1 MNNPVSMPLQVWN
14 GSFSRRQMITFKN
27 VSFKYAGR
35 SDLSVQEVSFSVPM
49 GQCVL
54 VTGRTGC
61 GKSTLLK
68 MLGGI
73 IPHESAGEMQGVV
86 VVNGIDT
93 RTSSLPYIS
102 QYVGMVFQSPDD
114 QLFCNTVRDEI
125 SFGPENLGLPPAE
138 IRKRVAEALAQ
149 VGLEGFEERQTARL
163 SGGQKQRVAIASQL
177 AMGPV
182 VLALDEPVSQL
193 DPAGTAEIVKCLDD
207 LKQRGITIVL
217 VEHRVNDVIGIVDR
231 IMVMDQGRVV
241 LDIDRKDLPAHTE
254 IFKTLGL
261 KLPDA
266 VQIAGAVCHEWSRDW
281 TGNLIDE
288 VIKLKP
294 SKQGFFGY
302 ESPAGNNG
310 GKKRRVASLRDISF
324 AYPGA
329 REPSLKGVSL
339 DIYNGD
345 IIAIMGRNGSGKS
358 TLLSILAGLNQ
369 PISGS
374 ADMNGLGSL
383 KGRWHGSTGRTGM
396 VFQNPDLQLFEDSV
410 WAELE
415 FSQKN
420 LGVDKVVRTF
430 RNRSLVGMLRLEGLE
445 RIPPHAL
452 SSGQRLRVVI
462 GAVLAMDPRLLL
474 LDEPTTGQNEENICN
489 LIRTIRNESGIEAVL
504 FCTHD
509 FETAVRFS
517 NRVLLMREGCVVADG
532 PAREVLGDEA
542 ALKEA
547 GLLPSLS
554 LVLSGKSGIS
564 PPALT
569 VEEFIG
575 VMNGAS

>member
-1 MNNPVSMPLQVWN
+1 
-14 GSFSRRQMITFKN
+14 MITFES

-35 SDLSVQEVSFSVPM
+35 SELSVQDVSFSAPR

-114 QLFCNTVRDEI
+114 QLFCNSVRDEI

-138 IRKRVAEALAQ
+138 VRKRVEEALAQ
-149 VGLEGFEERQTARL
+149 VGLEGFEERQTSSL

-217 VEHRVNDVIGIVDR
+217 VEHRVDDVIGIVDR

-241 LDIDRKDLPAHTE
+241 LDIDRKDLPVHTE
-254 IFKTLGL
+254 VFKTLGL
-261 KLPDA
+261 KVPDA
-266 VQIAGAVCHEWSRDW
+266 VQIAWTVCRGRAMEW
-281 TGNLIDE
+281 TGNLVDE
-288 VIKLKP
+288 VIKLIP
-294 SKQGFFGY
+294 SNQGFFGY
-302 ESPAGNNG
+302 ESRAGNNG

-324 AYPGA
+324 TYPGA
-329 REPSLKGVSL
+329 SEPALKGVSL
-339 DIYNGD
+339 EIYSGD

-369 PISGS
+369 PASGS

-383 KGRWHGSTGRTGM
+383 KERWHGSTGRTGM

-415 FSQKN
+415 FGQKN
-420 LGVDKVVRTF
+420 LGVDKAGRMF

-452 SSGQRLRVVI
+452 SSGQRLRVAI
-462 GAVLAMDPRLLL
+462 GAVLAMDPMLLL

-489 LIRTIRNESGIEAVL
+489 LIRTIRKETGIEAVV

-509 FETAVRFS
+509 FGTAARFA
-517 NRVLLMREGCVVADG
+517 NRALLMKEGRIIADG
-532 PAREVLGDEA
+532 PAREVLADEE
-542 ALKEA
+542 ALREA

-554 LVLSGKSGIS
+554 LVLSGKIGIS

-575 VMNGAS
+575 AVNGTS

>member
-1 MNNPVSMPLQVWN
+1 
-14 GSFSRRQMITFKN
+14 MITFKN

-35 SDLSVQEVSFSVPM
+35 SDLSVQEVSFSVPR

-73 IPHESAGEMQGVV
+73 IPHESAGGMRGLV
-86 VVNGIDT
+86 VVNGIET

-138 IRKRVAEALAQ
+138 ITKRVGEALAQ

-193 DPAGTAEIVKCLDD
+193 DPAGTAEIVRCLDD

-217 VEHRVNDVIGIVDR
+217 VEHRVDDVIGIVDR

-241 LDIDRKDLPAHTE
+241 LDIDRKDLPAHTG

-261 KLPDA
+261 KVPDA
-266 VQIAGAVCHEWSRDW
+266 VQIAGAVCHEWASEW

-294 SKQGFFGY
+294 SKQGFRY

-310 GKKRRVASLRDISF
+310 TKKRRVASLRDISF
-324 AYPGA
+324 AYRGA
-329 REPSLKGVSL
+329 GEPSLKGVSL
-339 DIYNGD
+339 EIYSGD
-345 IIAIMGRNGSGKS
+345 IIAIMGQNGSGKS
-358 TLLSILAGLNQ
+358 TLLSILSGLNQ
-369 PISGS
+369 PVAGS
-374 ADMNGLGSL
+374 AEMNGLSSL
-383 KGRWHGSTGRTGM
+383 KGRRHGNSGRVGM

-410 WAELE
+410 WVELE

-420 LGVDKVVRTF
+420 LGVDKVVRMA
-430 RNRSLVGMLRLEGLE
+430 RNRSLVAMLRLEGLE

-452 SSGQRLRVVI
+452 SKGQRLRVVI

-489 LIRTIRNESGIEAVL
+489 LIRIIRNEAGIEAVV

-517 NRVLLMREGCVVADG
+517 NRVLLMKDGCVVADG
-532 PAREVLGDEA
+532 PAREVLGSEE
-542 ALKEA
+542 ALKDA

-554 LVLSGKSGIS
+554 FMLSRKSGIS

-575 VMNGAS
+575 VVNGV

>member
-1 MNNPVSMPLQVWN
+1 
-14 GSFSRRQMITFKN
+14 MITFKD

-35 SDLSVQEVSFSVPM
+35 SDLSVQEVSFSVPR

-73 IPHESAGEMQGVV
+73 IPHESAGGMRGLV
-86 VVNGIDT
+86 VVNGIET

-138 IRKRVAEALAQ
+138 ITKRVGEALAR

-231 IMVMDQGRVV
+231 IMVMDHGRVV
-241 LDIDRKDLPAHTE
+241 LDIDRKDLPAHTG

-261 KLPDA
+261 KVPDA
-266 VQIAGAVCHEWSRDW
+266 VQIAGAVRHEWASEW

-294 SKQGFFGY
+294 SRQGFRY

-310 GKKRRVASLRDISF
+310 NKKRRVASLRDISF

-329 REPSLKGVSL
+329 GEPSLKGVSL
-339 DIYNGD
+339 DIYSGD

-358 TLLSILAGLNQ
+358 TLLSILSGLNQ
-369 PISGS
+369 PTSGS
-374 ADMNGLGSL
+374 ADMNGLSSL
-383 KGRWHGSTGRTGM
+383 KGRRHGNTGRVGM

-420 LGVDKVVRTF
+420 LGVDKVVRME

-452 SSGQRLRVVI
+452 SKGQRLRVVI

-509 FETAVRFS
+509 FETAVRFA
-517 NRVLLMREGCVVADG
+517 NRALLMKEGCIVADG
-532 PAREVLGDEA
+532 PVREVLGNEEV
-542 ALKEA
+542 LKEA

-554 LVLSGKSGIS
+554 FVLSRKSGIY

-575 VMNGAS
+575 VVNGIS

>member
-1 MNNPVSMPLQVWN
+1 
-14 GSFSRRQMITFKN
+14 MITFKD

-35 SDLSVQEVSFSVPM
+35 SDLSVQEVSFSVPR

-73 IPHESAGEMQGVV
+73 IPHESAGGMRGLV
-86 VVNGIDT
+86 VVNGIET

-138 IRKRVAEALAQ
+138 ITKRVGEALAR

-241 LDIDRKDLPAHTE
+241 LDIDRKDLPAHTG

-261 KLPDA
+261 KVPDA
-266 VQIAGAVCHEWSRDW
+266 VQIAGAVRHEWASEW

-294 SKQGFFGY
+294 SRQGFRY

-310 GKKRRVASLRDISF
+310 NKKRRVASLRDISF

-329 REPSLKGVSL
+329 GEPSLKGVSL
-339 DIYNGD
+339 DIYSGD

-358 TLLSILAGLNQ
+358 TLLSILSGLNQ
-369 PISGS
+369 PTSGS
-374 ADMNGLGSL
+374 ADMNGLSSL
-383 KGRWHGSTGRTGM
+383 KGRRHGNTGRVGM

-420 LGVDKVVRTF
+420 LGVDKVVRME

-452 SSGQRLRVVI
+452 SKGQRLRVVI

-509 FETAVRFS
+509 FETAVRFA
-517 NRVLLMREGCVVADG
+517 NRALLMKEGCIVADG
-532 PAREVLGDEA
+532 PVREVLGNEEV
-542 ALKEA
+542 LKEA

-554 LVLSGKSGIS
+554 FVLSRKSGIY

-575 VMNGAS
+575 VVNGIS

>member
-1 MNNPVSMPLQVWN
+1 
-14 GSFSRRQMITFKN
+14 MITFKN

-35 SDLSVQEVSFSVPM
+35 SDLSVQEVSFSVPR

-54 VTGRTGC
+54 LTGRTGC

-68 MLGGI
+68 ILGGI
-73 IPHESAGEMQGVV
+73 IPHESAGEMRGLV
-86 VVNGIDT
+86 VVNGIET
-93 RTSSLPYIS
+93 RMSSLPYIS

-125 SFGPENLGLPPAE
+125 SFGPENLGLPPTE
-138 IRKRVAEALAQ
+138 IRKRVGGALAR
-149 VGLEGFEERQTARL
+149 VGLEGFEERQTTRL

-193 DPAGTAEIVKCLDD
+193 DPSGTAEIVKCLDD

-241 LDIDRKDLPAHTE
+241 LDIDGKDLPVNTGV
-254 IFKTLGL
+254 FKTLGL
-261 KLPDA
+261 KVPDA
-266 VQIAGAVCHEWSRDW
+266 VQIAGAVSRKWSREW

-288 VIKLKP
+288 VMKLKLP
-294 SKQGFFGY
+294 KQSYRY
-302 ESPAGNNG
+302 ESPAGSNG

-324 AYPGA
+324 AYPGV

-339 DIYNGD
+339 DIYSGD

-358 TLLSILAGLNQ
+358 TLLSILSGLNQ
-369 PISGS
+369 PTAGN
-374 ADMNGLGSL
+374 ADMNGLSSL
-383 KGRWHGSTGRTGM
+383 KGLWHRNTGRVGM

-420 LGVDKVVRTF
+420 LGVDKVVRMF

-445 RIPPHAL
+445 KIPPHAL
-452 SSGQRLRVVI
+452 SKGQRLRVVI

-509 FETAVRFS
+509 FETAVRFA
-517 NRVLLMREGCVVADG
+517 NRALLMKEGCIVADG
-532 PAREVLGDEA
+532 PAREVLGSEE

-554 LVLSGKSGIS
+554 FMLSRKSGIS

-575 VMNGAS
+575 VVNGIS

>member
-1 MNNPVSMPLQVWN
+1 MNSRVSMPLRALN
-14 GSFSRRQMITFKN
+14 GGFSNKQMIIFKN

-35 SDLSVQEVSFSVPM
+35 SDLSVQEVSLSVPK

-73 IPHESAGEMQGVV
+73 IPHESAGGMRGLV
-86 VVNGIDT
+86 VVNGIET

-138 IRKRVAEALAQ
+138 ITKRVGEALAL

-182 VLALDEPVSQL
+182 VLVLDEPVSQL
-193 DPAGTAEIVKCLDD
+193 DPAGTAEIVRCLDD

-231 IMVMDQGRVV
+231 IMVMDQGRIV
-241 LDIDRKDLPAHTE
+241 LDIDRKDLPAHTGV
-254 IFKTLGL
+254 FKTLGL
-261 KLPDA
+261 KVPDA
-266 VQIAGAVCHEWSRDW
+266 VQIAGAVCHEWASEW

-294 SKQGFFGY
+294 SKQGFRYKG
-302 ESPAGNNG
+302 PAENNG
-310 GKKRRVASLRDISF
+310 GEKRRVASLRDISF

-329 REPSLKGVSL
+329 KEPSLKGVSL
-339 DIYNGD
+339 EIYSGD
-345 IIAIMGRNGSGKS
+345 IIAIMGQNGSGKS
-358 TLLSILAGLNQ
+358 TLLSILSGLNQ
-369 PISGS
+369 PTSGS

-383 KGRWHGSTGRTGM
+383 KGRWHGSTGRVGM

-420 LGVDKVVRTF
+420 LGVDKVVRME

-452 SSGQRLRVVI
+452 SKGQRLRVVI

-509 FETAVRFS
+509 FETAVRFA
-517 NRVLLMREGCVVADG
+517 NRALLMKEGCIVADG
-532 PAREVLGDEA
+532 PVREVLGNEEV
-542 ALKEA
+542 LKEA

-554 LVLSGKSGIS
+554 FVLSRKSGIY

-575 VMNGAS
+575 VVNGIS

>member
-1 MNNPVSMPLQVWN
+1 
-14 GSFSRRQMITFKN
+14 MITFKD

-35 SDLSVQEVSFSVPM
+35 SDLSVQEVSFSVPR

-73 IPHESAGEMQGVV
+73 IPHESAGEMRGLV
-86 VVNGIDT
+86 VVNGIET

-138 IRKRVAEALAQ
+138 ITKRVGEALAQ

-193 DPAGTAEIVKCLDD
+193 DPVGTAEIVKCLDD

-241 LDIDRKDLPAHTE
+241 LDIDRKDLPAHTG

-261 KLPDA
+261 KVPDA
-266 VQIAGAVCHEWSRDW
+266 VRIAVAVCHEWASEW
-281 TGNLIDE
+281 PGNLIDK
-288 VIKLKP
+288 VIKLKLP
-294 SKQGFFGY
+294 KQGCSNEGP
-302 ESPAGNNG
+302 SGNNG
-310 GKKRRVASLRDISF
+310 NKKRRVASLRDISF

-329 REPSLKGVSL
+329 KEPSLTGVSL
-339 DIYNGD
+339 DIYSGD
-345 IIAIMGRNGSGKS
+345 IIAIMGQNGSGKS
-358 TLLSILAGLNQ
+358 TLLSILSGLNQ
-369 PISGS
+369 PTAGS
-374 ADMNGLGSL
+374 ADMNGLSSL
-383 KGRWHGSTGRTGM
+383 KGLWHGDTGRVGM

-420 LGVDKVVRTF
+420 LGVDKVVRME

-445 RIPPHAL
+445 KIPPHAL
-452 SSGQRLRVVI
+452 SKGQRLRVVI

-509 FETAVRFS
+509 FETAVRFA
-517 NRVLLMREGCVVADG
+517 NRALLMKEGGIVADG
-532 PAREVLGDEA
+532 PVREVLGSEK
-542 ALKEA
+542 ALKDA

-554 LVLSGKSGIS
+554 FVLSRKSGIY

-569 VEEFIG
+569 VDEFIG
-575 VMNGAS
+575 VVNGIS